1 MSDDKKSYYAIIPAS
16 VRYDKRLTANA
27 KLLYGEITALCNE
40 QGYCWA
46 SNDYFASLYE
56 VSKQSISH
64 WIKQLCDYGYIKSS
78 LIYAEGTKEIKA
90 RYLTLLLEGTIEN
103 YATPTVEKFKDNIT
117 SSNNTNNNTS
127 KKNEVD
133 DLFDQFYASYPK
145 KVDKTDARKVF
156 HSLIKS
162 GVKTDTI
169 FAKLAIYRQKINR
182 ESTELKFIRG
192 PARFLRTLED
202 YEESSPTSAPK
213 PSPVKKCPKCG
224 SPMTGL
230 SCKHC
235 FTNFDSEGNE
245 V

>member
-1 MSDDKKSYYAIIPAS
+1 MSNDKKSYYAIIPAN

-64 WIKQLCDYGYIKSS
+64 WIKQLCDFGYIKSD
-78 LIYAEGTKEIKA
+78 LIYEGGTKEIKA
-90 RYLTLLLEGTIEN
+90 RYLTLLLGGTVEN
-103 YATPTVEKFKDNIT
+103 YATPTVEKFKDNTT
-117 SSNNTNNNTS
+117 SLNNTVNNTTNTKRPKQS
-127 KKNEVD
+127 KDFIPPIHDQVEQFIIEKQLCIDPSKFIDWYSKTEWKDNQGKPIQNWKNK
-133 DLFDQFYASYPK
+133 LISW
-145 KVDKTDARKVF
+145 DARE
-156 HSLIKS
+156 
-162 GVKTDTI
+162 
-169 FAKLAIYRQKINR
+169 R
-182 ESTELKFIRG
+182 EKN
-192 PARFLRTLED
+192 PAAVP
-202 YEESSPTSAPK
+202 YSKPK
-213 PSPVKKCPKCG
+213 PREEYRPKSCPKCG

-230 SCKHC
+230 SCPSC